1 MWMCLIFIDTFR
13 NDKWFL
19 MGIYQV
25 YRKLLRK
32 LKQTKAK
39 ITNNRFSCM
48 ALTGKSDYNICINCD
63 MTVSCNCNDNDGSGH
78 IGDLYQNDLGEIFKG
93 SIACKFREMLC
104 NGILPIMNC
113 TTCKELQLI
122 PHAKADYFLNNFS
135 VPQSGLMIENTVKCN
150 LACRSCDRNI
160 IKTRKKARLDLADLD
175 IIGKNLKKYRVRKV
189 VYHNL
194 GEPFFSSNILDELKI
209 LRKLNP
215 EMMIRL
221 STNGIKLKGKEKF
234 EAALLLDDIVFSI
247 DGVTDDM
254 VRKYQK
260 GGSFK
265 KAYQN
270 MKALVKYRNEKRL
283 KKPTIRWQY
292 ILFNWNDRKKYINT
306 AKMLAQEAKVDKIY
320 FIPTFSPFYGISWR
334 YFIRKAANTLSL
346 YGANT

>member
-1 MWMCLIFIDTFR
+1 MRLIFIKKIR
-13 NDKWFL
+13 NDKELL
-19 MGIYQV
+19 MGNYQV
-25 YRKLLRK
+25 YRKLLKRYK
-32 LKQTKAK
+32 EYKAK
-39 ITNNRFSCM
+39 ITNNSFYCR
-48 ALTGKSDYNICINCD
+48 ALTGRSDYNICINCD
-63 MTVSCNCNDNDGSGH
+63 MTVACNCIDNDGSGH

-122 PHAKADYFLNNFS
+122 PRAKANYFLNNYT
-135 VPQSGLMIENTVKCN
+135 VPQNGLMVENTVKCN

-160 IKTRKKARLDLADLD
+160 HKIRKKTRLSLDDLD
-175 IIGKNLKKYRVRKV
+175 VIGKNLKKYGVQKV

-194 GEPFFSSNILDELKI
+194 GEPFLSSSILDELKI
-209 LRKLNP
+209 LRKFNP

-221 STNGIKLKGKEKF
+221 STNGIKLKGEEKF
-234 EAALLLDDIVFSI
+234 KAALLLDDIVFSI

-254 VRKYQK
+254 VKKYQR
-260 GGSFK
+260 GGSFEIV
-265 KAYQN
+265 YQN
-270 MKALVKYRNEKRL
+270 MKALVKYRNENGM

-320 FIPTFSPFYGISWR
+320 FIPTYSPYYGISCR
-334 YFIRKAANTLSL
+334 YFIRKAVNKLSVYDANT
-346 YGANT
+346 